1 MPKINDFTSHMQGLG
16 LWSILGPI
24 GPLGALG
31 ALGPLGPV
39 GIHGLRINE
48 NGEYINEFGQIQKS
62 VTAFYNE
69 TMNITWPLYEHY
81 LNKNYVLNLS
91 KQYELDT
98 SFMLRSEADVNGD
111 IFNIKITEPQFI
123 SILVTP
129 VFWAKN
135 FYIEVY
141 LNDIITVN
149 SSSVSFYTPWV
160 QIKISEQDFVNNLQ
174 LKVIVKSDPLNCGYF
189 GFTRC
194 SMPYYFHVVGS
205 TSFML

>member
-1 MPKINDFTSHMQGLG
+1 
-16 LWSILGPI
+16 
-24 GPLGALG
+24 
-31 ALGPLGPV
+31 
-39 GIHGLRINE
+39 
-48 NGEYINEFGQIQKS
+48 
-62 VTAFYNE
+62 
-69 TMNITWPLYEHY
+69 
-81 LNKNYVLNLS
+81 
-91 KQYELDT
+91 
-98 SFMLRSEADVNGD
+98 MLRSEADVNGD